1 MKIVWILCALVN
13 LAIVVS
19 TKGNN
24 GIESPLDVALFLII
38 NSVVP
43 LALTLAI
50 FGIWLANH

>member
-1 MKIVWILCALVN
+1 MEIVWILCALVN
-13 LAIVVS
+13 LVIVIS

-24 GIESPLDVALFLII
+24 GIESPLDAVLFLAI

-50 FGIWLANH
+50 FGIWLVKS